1 MNLIE
6 ISNLTASYN
15 SHIAVEK
22 VNIHIK
28 EKEFVCLVGENG
40 SGKSTVIKSIVGLHK
55 QDKGTIK
62 LKANSSE
69 ISYLEQLNM
78 KDLDFPATAKE
89 VIMTGMQKKGSSLF
103 YTKEDNMAFE
113 EICSLLHIKNIVH
126 KRIGDLSGGQ
136 RQRVMIARAM
146 INKPKLLIL
155 DEPCSGLDIKISDK
169 LYDILLN
176 INKELGTTIV
186 MAIHNMEDLKKR
198 NEDKNIDIRVI
209 HIATEVKFD
218 GKLEDWMG
226 L

>member
-22 VNIHIK
+22 VNINIK

-40 SGKSTVIKSIVGLHK
+40 SGKSTIIKSIVGLHK
-55 QDKGTIK
+55 QDKGSIK
-62 LKANSSE
+62 IKAHASQ

-78 KDLDFPATAKE
+78 KELDFPATAKE

-103 YTKEDNMAFE
+103 YNKEDIKAFD
-113 EICSLLHIKNIVH
+113 EICNLLHIKNIIN

-176 INKELGTTIV
+176 INKELGTTVV
-186 MAIHNMEDLKKR
+186 MAIHNMDELRKR
-198 NEDKNIDIRVI
+198 NENKNVNIRVI
-209 HIATEVKFD
+209 HIAKEIKYD
-218 GKLEDWMG
+218 GNLDDWMG

>member
-15 SHIAVEK
+15 SHVAIEK
-22 VNIHIK
+22 VNLNIK

-40 SGKSTVIKSIVGLHK
+40 SGKSTIIKSIVGLHK

-62 LKANSSE
+62 IKVDNSE

-78 KDLDFPATAKE
+78 KELDFPATAKE

-103 YTKEDNMAFE
+103 YSKEDIKAFD

-155 DEPCSGLDIKISDK
+155 DEPTSGLDIKISDK

-176 INKELGTTIV
+176 INKELGTTMI
-186 MAIHNMEDLKKR
+186 MAIHNIEELKKR
-198 NEDKNIDIRVI
+198 NEDKKVDIRIV

>member
-22 VNIHIK
+22 VNLNIK

-40 SGKSTVIKSIVGLHK
+40 SGKSTIIKSIVGLHK

-62 LKANSSE
+62 IKAE
-69 ISYLEQLNM
+69 VGEVSYLEQLNM
-78 KDLDFPATAKE
+78 KDLEFPATAKE
-89 VIMTGMQKKGSSLF
+89 IIMTGIQKKGSSLF
-103 YTKEDNMAFE
+103 YTKEDNKAFE
-113 EICSLLHIKNIVH
+113 EICNLLHIKNIIH

-136 RQRVMIARAM
+136 RQRAMIARAI

-155 DEPCSGLDIKISDK
+155 DEPTSGLDIKISDK

-186 MAIHNMEDLKKR
+186 MAIHNMDELKKR
-198 NEDKNIDIRVI
+198 NENKNIDIRVI
-209 HIATEVKFD
+209 HIAKEIKFD
-218 GKLEDWMG
+218 GKLEDWKG

>member
-22 VNIHIK
+22 VSLNIK
-28 EKEFVCLVGENG
+28 EKEFICLVGENG
-40 SGKSTVIKSIVGLHK
+40 SGKSTIIKSIVGLHK

-62 LKANSSE
+62 IKAEQSD

-78 KDLDFPATAKE
+78 KDIDFPATAKE
-89 VIMTGMQKKGSSLF
+89 IIMTGMQKKGSSLF
-103 YTKEDNMAFE
+103 YAKEDYKAFE
-113 EICSLLHIKNIVH
+113 EICSLLHIKNIIH

-136 RQRVMIARAM
+136 RQRVMLARAM

-155 DEPCSGLDIKISDK
+155 DEPTSGLDIKISDK

-176 INKELGTTIV
+176 INKELETTVI
-186 MAIHNMEDLKKR
+186 MAIHNLDELKKR
-198 NEDKNIDIRVI
+198 NDEKKIDVRVV
-209 HIATEVKFD
+209 HIATEIKFD
-218 GKLEDWMG
+218 GKLEDWKG

>member
-1 MNLIE
+1 MNLVE

-15 SHIAVEK
+15 SHVAVER
-22 VNIHIK
+22 VNINIK

-40 SGKSTVIKSIVGLHK
+40 SGKSTIIKSIVGLHK

-62 LKANSSE
+62 LKVNANE

-89 VIMTGMQKKGSSLF
+89 IIMTGMQKRGSSLF
-103 YTKEDNMAFE
+103 YTKDDYKSFD
-113 EICSLLHIKNIVH
+113 EICNLLHIKNIIN

-155 DEPCSGLDIKISDK
+155 DEPTSGLDIKISDK

-176 INKELGTTIV
+176 INKELGTTVI
-186 MAIHNMEDLKKR
+186 MAIHNMDELCKR
-198 NEDKNIDIRVI
+198 NQDKNVDIRVV

>member
-6 ISNLTASYN
+6 VSNLTVSYN
-15 SHIAVEK
+15 SHVAVEK
-22 VNIHIK
+22 VNLSIK

-62 LKANSSE
+62 IKPDISE

-78 KDLDFPATAKE
+78 KDIDFPATAKE
-89 VIMTGMQKKGSSLF
+89 IIMTGIQKKGSSFF
-103 YTKEDNMAFE
+103 YTKEDNKAFE
-113 EICSLLHIKNIVH
+113 EICTLLHIKNIIH

-146 INKPKLLIL
+146 INKPKILIL
-155 DEPCSGLDIKISDK
+155 DEPTSGLDIKISDK

-176 INKELGTTIV
+176 INKDLGTTVI
-186 MAIHNMEDLKKR
+186 MAIHNMDELKKR
-198 NEDKNIDIRVI
+198 NEDKKVDIRIV
-209 HIATEVKFD
+209 HIAKEIKFD
-218 GKLEDWMG
+218 GKLEDWKG

>member
-40 SGKSTVIKSIVGLHK
+40 SGKSTIIKSIVGLHK
-55 QDKGTIK
+55 QDKGTVK
-62 LKANSSE
+62 LKIDTNE

-103 YTKEDNMAFE
+103 YSKDDYVALDR
-113 EICSLLHIKNIVH
+113 ICNLLHIKNIIN

-155 DEPCSGLDIKISDK
+155 DEPCSGLDIKISNK
-169 LYDILLN
+169 LYDILLD
-176 INKELGTTIV
+176 INKELGTTVI
-186 MAIHNMEDLKKR
+186 MAIHNLEELKKR
-198 NEDKNIDIRVI
+198 NEDKNVDIRVI

>member
-6 ISNLTASYN
+6 ISNLTVSYN

-62 LKANSSE
+62 LKIDTNE

-103 YTKEDNMAFE
+103 YSKEDYVALDR
-113 EICSLLHIKNIVH
+113 ICNLLHIKNIIN

-155 DEPCSGLDIKISDK
+155 DEPCSGLDIKISNK
-169 LYDILLN
+169 LYDILLD
-176 INKELGTTIV
+176 INKELGTTVI
-186 MAIHNMEDLKKR
+186 MAIHNLEELKKR
-198 NEDKNIDIRVI
+198 NEDKNVDIRVI

>member
-1 MNLIE
+1 M
-6 ISNLTASYN
+6 
-15 SHIAVEK
+15 
-22 VNIHIK
+22 K
-28 EKEFVCLVGENG
+28 E
-40 SGKSTVIKSIVGLHK
+40 
-55 QDKGTIK
+55 
-62 LKANSSE
+62 
-69 ISYLEQLNM
+69 
-78 KDLDFPATAKE
+78 LDFPATAKE

-103 YTKEDNMAFE
+103 YSKEDIKAFD

-155 DEPCSGLDIKISDK
+155 DEPTSGLDIKISDK

-176 INKELGTTIV
+176 INKELGTTMI
-186 MAIHNMEDLKKR
+186 MAIHNIEELKKR
-198 NEDKNIDIRVI
+198 NEDKKVDIRIV

>member
-15 SHIAVEK
+15 SHVAVEK
-22 VNIHIK
+22 VSLNIK

-62 LKANSSE
+62 IKAEVGE

-78 KDLDFPATAKE
+78 KDLEFPATAKE
-89 VIMTGMQKKGSSLF
+89 IIMTGMQKKGSSLF
-103 YTKEDNMAFE
+103 YTKEDTKAFE
-113 EICSLLHIKNIVH
+113 EICNLLHIKNIVH

-155 DEPCSGLDIKISDK
+155 DEPTSGLDIKISDK

-176 INKELGTTIV
+176 INKELGTTIII
-186 MAIHNMEDLKKR
+186 AIHNMDELKKR
-198 NEDKNIDIRVI
+198 NEDKKVDIRVV
-209 HIATEVKFD
+209 HIAKDIKFD
-218 GKLEDWMG
+218 GKLEEWKG